1 MADNRNDGRQAPPA
15 QQQQPNLSVL
25 AQYVKDLSFE
35 NPGAPQSLR
44 GRQTA
49 PTINISINVHG
60 GQIVNSE
67 VEVELKLDVRA
78 VDGETVLFAIELVYA
93 GLFRLTNIPPDAV
106 QQLMMIQCPQL
117 LFPFARQ
124 IIADASRNGGFPPL
138 MIDPVDFISLYR
150 QRVAEMQARQPPR
163 DQLACGWDW
172 FDRGTGSH
180 PSTPKTELPT
190 ARSPD
195 CSASSRN
202 EVAGRGPMWPI
213 TSAAARWP
221 KAAQVAWGRSRESA
235 KRKPAAN
242 RSPAPV
248 VSTSASTVRA
258 GTISTA
264 LAARRSAPSAPTVTA
279 ASLASWR
286 TQLQRRVEVGGL
298 VERMQFRPIGEED
311 VDRPVADQP
320 EELVAK
326 AVDAERIGKRQRDLA
341 SGAMGDRRGLAEGL
355 LGQRRI
361 PEIALEIGDPRRGDH
376 AFVDVRRRQLVGGA
390 EIGVHRP
397 LAVGRDQ
404 DHRTGGR
411 IVVFERRRVRNGC
424 RGRACRADRRG
435 QARRRRPCR

>member
-138 MIDPVDFISLYR
+138 MIDPVDFVSLYR

-163 DQLACGWDW
+163 DQLA
-172 FDRGTGSH
+172 
-180 PSTPKTELPT
+180 
-190 ARSPD
+190 
-195 CSASSRN
+195 
-202 EVAGRGPMWPI
+202 
-213 TSAAARWP
+213 
-221 KAAQVAWGRSRESA
+221 
-235 KRKPAAN
+235 
-242 RSPAPV
+242 
-248 VSTSASTVRA
+248 
-258 GTISTA
+258 
-264 LAARRSAPSAPTVTA
+264 
-279 ASLASWR
+279 
-286 TQLQRRVEVGGL
+286 
-298 VERMQFRPIGEED
+298 
-311 VDRPVADQP
+311 
-320 EELVAK
+320 
-326 AVDAERIGKRQRDLA
+326 
-341 SGAMGDRRGLAEGL
+341 
-355 LGQRRI
+355 
-361 PEIALEIGDPRRGDH
+361 
-376 AFVDVRRRQLVGGA
+376 
-390 EIGVHRP
+390 
-397 LAVGRDQ
+397 
-404 DHRTGGR
+404 
-411 IVVFERRRVRNGC
+411 
-424 RGRACRADRRG
+424 
-435 QARRRRPCR
+435 